1 MRLKTQVHQLTADS
15 QKSEKLIFSIL
26 QPTASSQQQSSNGL
40 KADTYLV

>member
-26 QPTASSQQQSSNGL
+26 
-40 KADTYLV
+40 